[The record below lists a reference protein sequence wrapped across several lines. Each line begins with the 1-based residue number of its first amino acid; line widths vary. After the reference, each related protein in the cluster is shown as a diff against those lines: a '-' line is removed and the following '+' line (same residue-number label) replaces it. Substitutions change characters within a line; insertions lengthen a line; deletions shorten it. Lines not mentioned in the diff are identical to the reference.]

1 MRIEEPGA
9 LADFIANT
17 MNWEVAQKQGLL
29 EELDVARRVREVHQQ
44 VSAQLE
50 MARIQQ
56 KLQEQVS
63 SQFTD
68 LQRRAYLREQIRA
81 AQRELGEGEE
91 GAEEQIEQLRKR
103 LAEAAPPEAV
113 IQQAERELKRLN
125 YVPPAS
131 PEYSVI
137 VSYIETIAE
146 LPWNKLSR
154 TTSTSIARSRF
165 SIAITLI
172 SKR

>member
-1 MRIEEPGA
+1 

-17 MNWEVAQKQGLL
+17 MTWEVPQKQELL
-29 EELDVARRVREVHQQ
+29 EELDVAKRVRAVHRQLSTQ
-44 VSAQLE
+44 VE

-91 GAEEQIEQLRKR
+91 GVEEQAEELRKR
-103 LAEAAPPEAV
+103 LTEAAPPEAV
-113 IQQAERELKRLN
+113 LQQAERDLKRLN

-146 LPWNKLSR
+146 LPWNKMSEDNLDLDR
-154 TTSTSIARSRF
+154 AQRILDRDHFDLERV
-165 SIAITLI
+165 
-172 SKR
+172 